1 MGGALDGIR
10 VLDLSRV
17 LAGPWAGQMLGDLGA
32 DVIHVERPGTGDESR
47 SFGPPFLKA
56 ADGSDTAGSAM
67 YLSANRNKR
76 SVTIN
81 IASVEGQALVRE
93 LAAQSDVLIEN
104 YKVGDLA
111 RYGLDYGS
119 LSAANPRL
127 VYCSITGFG
136 QFGPYRDR
144 GGYDPMIQALSGIM
158 SITGDP
164 DDAPGGGPMK
174 AGPSIVDMTTGLYA
188 SIAILAALRKRDQE
202 TGRGQQID
210 LALLDCGFA
219 LTSHLAQIYAVTGAS
234 PGRVGTRG
242 YGGAPGGGFRC
253 ADGHIMVAPGNDRL
267 YAAFVAVLGRPE
279 LATDP
284 RFAANRDRLIN
295 RKLLVE
301 LCEAETRKHKVEDL
315 YAALTAAG
323 VPAAPIRELEDVF
336 TDPQIVARGMVVEAT
351 HAQGG
356 EVTLL
361 ANPIRFSDTPIEA
374 YRAPPGVGDDTSEI
388 LGGLLGLDAD
398 AIAGLRDRK
407 VI

>member
-1 MGGALDGIR
+1 MGGALDGVR

-17 LAGPWAGQMLGDLGA
+17 LAGPWAGQTLGDLGA
-32 DVIHVERPGTGDESR
+32 DVVHVERPGRGDESR

-81 IASVEGQALVRE
+81 IACAEGQALVRA
-93 LAAQSDVLIEN
+93 LAARSDVLIEN

-111 RYGLDYGS
+111 RYGLDYDS
-119 LSAANPRL
+119 LSAVNPRL

-136 QFGPYRDR
+136 QSGPYRDR

-164 DDAPGGGPMK
+164 DDVPGGGPMK

-188 SIAILAALRKRDQE
+188 SIAVLAALRHRDQ
-202 TGRGQQID
+202 TSGRGQHID

-267 YAAFVAVLGRPE
+267 YAAFVGALGRPD

-284 RFAANRDRLIN
+284 RFAANRDRLIH

-301 LCEAETRKHKVEDL
+301 LCEAETRKHTVEAL

-336 TDPQIVARGMVVEAT
+336 GDPQIQAREMVVTAP
-351 HAQGG
+351 QRDGG
-356 EVTLL
+356 AVTLL
-361 ANPIRFSDTPIEA
+361 ASPIRLSDTPIEV
-374 YRAPPGVGDDTSEI
+374 YRAPPGVGDDTDAV
-388 LGGLLGLDAD
+388 LGELLGLDGAALAD
-398 AIAGLRDRK
+398 LRHRQ